1 MVKQLTE
8 DQVRELANKTLGFKD
23 SVGVV
28 AGVGQLTTF
37 NELGKRLG
45 ILEWKSIKDKPD
57 GWYLPKTFAKPAL
70 ILETKS
76 SKITIE
82 KYTDE
87 LVKNCNIVLKKYSD
101 VIGILYN
108 GFEIKILKNDNNDK
122 MVEVKTSSILES

>member
-45 ILEWKSIKDKPD
+45 ISEWKSIKDKPD

-76 SKITIE
+76 SKIT
-82 KYTDE
+82 
-87 LVKNCNIVLKKYSD
+87 
-101 VIGILYN
+101 
-108 GFEIKILKNDNNDK
+108 
-122 MVEVKTSSILES
+122 